1 MSFQWL
7 HMRIGEERDRRDR
20 EAEVLARL
28 PRAFD
33 ELESSLATCVSAFKT
48 EFGGESARLRRDGLK
63 LSVTGDGGTA
73 EVNPLLEVPGIEIR
87 RNDSARQI
95 KVGILPGDRVFYL
108 DVAADQYLS
117 MDELTRLILD
127 RVLFPKLQE

>member
-7 HMRIGEERDRRDR
+7 QMRIGEEKDRRNR

-33 ELESSLATCVSAFKT
+33 ELEASLAGCVNAFST
-48 EFGGESARLRRDGLK
+48 EFGSESARLRRDGLK
-63 LSVTGDGGTA
+63 LSVAGDGGTV
-73 EVNPLLEVPGIEIR
+73 EVNPLLELPGIEIR
-87 RNDSARQI
+87 RNQSAREI
-95 KVGILPGDRVFYL
+95 KVGMLPGDRVFYL
-108 DVAADQYLS
+108 DVTADQYLS

>member
-7 HMRIGEERDRRDR
+7 HMRIGEEKDRRDR

-33 ELESSLATCVSAFKT
+33 EMEASLTGCVEAFAA
-48 EFGGESARLRRDGLK
+48 EFGGDSVKLRRDGLK
-63 LSVTGDGGTA
+63 LSANGDGGA
-73 EVNPLLEVPGIEIR
+73 VEVNPLLELPGIEIR
-87 RNDSARQI
+87 RNGSAREI
-95 KVGILPGDRVFYL
+95 KIGMLPGDRVFYL
-108 DVAADQYLS
+108 DVTADQYLS
-117 MDELTRLILD
+117 MDELSRLILD

>member
-1 MSFQWL
+1 
-7 HMRIGEERDRRDR
+7 MRIGEEKDRRDR

-33 ELESSLATCVSAFKT
+33 ELEGSLAECVNAFAAQ
-48 EFGGESARLRRDGLK
+48 FGSESARLHRDGLK
-63 LSVTGDGGTA
+63 LSATGAGGNV
-73 EVNPLLEVPGIEIR
+73 EVNPLPELPGIEIR
-87 RNDSARQI
+87 RKESAREI

-108 DVAADQYLS
+108 DVLADQYLS

>member
-7 HMRIGEERDRRDR
+7 HMRIGEEQDRRNR

-33 ELESSLATCVSAFKT
+33 ELEASLAGCVEAFTKQ
-48 EFGGESARLRRDGLK
+48 FGGDSTRLRRDGLK

-73 EVNPLLEVPGIEIR
+73 EVNPLLELPGIEIR
-87 RNDSARQI
+87 RKDAARQI
-95 KVGILPGDRVFYL
+95 KVGMLPGDRVFYL
-108 DVAADQYLS
+108 DVEADQYLS